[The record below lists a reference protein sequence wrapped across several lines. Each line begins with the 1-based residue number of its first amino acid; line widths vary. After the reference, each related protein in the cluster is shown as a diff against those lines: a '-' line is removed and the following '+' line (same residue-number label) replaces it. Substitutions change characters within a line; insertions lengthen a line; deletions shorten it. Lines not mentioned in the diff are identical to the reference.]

1 MSEEPIFEDTP
12 FGRLE
17 INLKKK
23 TTKMIFPDGVD
34 TRRPI
39 KLRKKYRKQS

>member
-17 INLKKK
+17 INPKKK

-39 KLRKKYRKQS
+39 PLRKKYKHQS